1 MSNSYKRTVAIS
13 SIVASDLNARRD
25 YSDVA
30 ELAEAIRATGGQPV
44 NPIIVRPMSDGTYRI
59 IDGER
64 RYRALC
70 SIGAETTDVYVYPD
84 TTDAAEALAILAT
97 DSKRR
102 LSDSEVVRAYQQV
115 LDLGVDDE
123 RVGLAVGLDADA
135 VRRTRRVPR
144 ELITE
149 QTSLDALIAAAD
161 DEFSEEE
168 RKSIIAEGGR
178 TWGDPAAQADRI
190 RKRHIKE
197 RAQEEAREALADEF
211 GDCITFHDQPTSE
224 WAAERDGQLYVGA
237 VKDANGP
244 ARIAKKLAE
253 GAALHAYPKA
263 TGIGFEVYRKKEDG
277 ELTEKEA
284 EKAKMQ
290 KARDEHT
297 EAYGKVY
304 AEMCRFATEPWW
316 SEDAPR
322 VRSLASVPHIP
333 ANRRPNLCTEVT
345 KDRFGDYGSYRAV
358 FSKSGREVLRVAA
371 TVAED
376 EDPSLLE
383 VCEWLVSKANMASGM
398 MSYYNAEIS
407 PTGAARFRLV
417 YDTLLLDGWKPSE
430 EAQALR
436 ALCPDEEKETKDDN
450 DDAE

>member
-1 MSNSYKRTVAIS
+1 MSNSYKRTVS
-13 SIVASDLNARRD
+13 LESIVSSDLNARRD
-25 YSDVA
+25 FSDVA

-44 NPIIVRPMSDGTYRI
+44 NPIAVRPMRDGTFRV

-64 RYRALC
+64 RLRALR
-70 SIGAETTDVYVYPD
+70 SIGAD
-84 TTDAAEALAILAT
+84 TTDAVVYPETSDATEALAVLAT

-102 LSDSEVVRAYQQV
+102 LDGTEVMRAYQQV
-115 LDLGVDDE
+115 LDLDVDDE
-123 RVGLAVGLDADA
+123 RVALAVGIDADV

-144 ELITE
+144 KLITE
-149 QTSLDALIAAAD
+149 QTTLDALIAAAD
-161 DEFSEEE
+161 EEFSEEE
-168 RKSIIAEGGR
+168 RKTIIAEGAR

-197 RAQEEAREALADEF
+197 RAQEEAREALADKF
-211 GDCITFHDQPTSE
+211 GDCITFHDQPTST
-224 WAAERDGQLYVGA
+224 WAAERDGLLYVGA
-237 VKDANGP
+237 VKYANSTV
-244 ARIAKKLAE
+244 RIAKKLA
-253 GAALHAYPKA
+253 GSVGLHAYPKA
-263 TGIGFEVYRKKEDG
+263 TGVGFEVYRKKEDG
-277 ELTEKEA
+277 ELTEEEA
-284 EKAKMQ
+284 EKAKVQ

-316 SEDAPR
+316 SEDTPR
-322 VRSLASVPHIP
+322 VRSLASVAHVP
-333 ANRRPNLCTEVT
+333 ANRRPNLCTKVT
-345 KDRFGDYGSYRAV
+345 KARFGDYGSYRAV
-358 FSKSGREVLRVAA
+358 FSKSGREVLRIAA

-383 VCEWLVSKANMASGM
+383 VCEWLVSKASMANGM
-398 MSYYNAEIS
+398 MHYYSAEIS

-436 ALCPDEEKETKDDN
+436 ALCPDEEKEDGN
-450 DDAE
+450 DDAD

>member
-84 TTDAAEALAILAT
+84 TTDAAEALAVLAT

-102 LSDSEVVRAYQQV
+102 LDGTEVMRAYQQV

-149 QTSLDALIAAAD
+149 QTTLDALIAAAD

-168 RKSIIAEGGR
+168 RKAIISEGER

-190 RKRHIKE
+190 RKRHVKE
-197 RAQEEAREALADEF
+197 RAQGEARAALVDEF
-211 GDCITFHDQPTSE
+211 GEDVEFHEQPTSA
-224 WAAERDGQLYVGA
+224 WAAERDGLLYVGT
-237 VKDANGP
+237 VKDAKGS
-244 ARIAKKLAE
+244 ARIAKKLA
-253 GAALHAYPKA
+253 GSVGLHAYPKA
-263 TGIGFEVYRKKEDG
+263 TGVGFEVYRKKEDG
-277 ELTEKEA
+277 ELTEE
-284 EKAKMQ
+284 EVERAKVQ
-290 KARDEHT
+290 KARDEHA
-297 EAYGKVY
+297 EAYDR
-304 AEMCRFATEPWW
+304 AFTEMCRFATEPWVE
-316 SEDAPR
+316 EDA
-322 VRSLASVPHIP
+322 LAHARTLAGAARTP
-333 ANRRPNLCTEVT
+333 ASRRPNLCTEIMADRL
-345 KDRFGDYGSYRAV
+345 KDSGNFRHV
-358 FSKSGREVLRVAA
+358 FSSLGRRLLHAAA

-376 EDPSLLE
+376 DDPSLLE
-383 VCEWLVSKANMASGM
+383 VCKWLMNMHDIYGLLD
-398 MSYYNAEIS
+398 YHGEDIS
-407 PTGAARFRLV
+407 EYSAKRFRRV
-417 YDTLLLDGWKPSE
+417 YDALLLDGWKPDE
-430 EAQALR
+430 NAQALR
-436 ALCPDEEKETKDDN
+436 ALCPGDEKEDGN